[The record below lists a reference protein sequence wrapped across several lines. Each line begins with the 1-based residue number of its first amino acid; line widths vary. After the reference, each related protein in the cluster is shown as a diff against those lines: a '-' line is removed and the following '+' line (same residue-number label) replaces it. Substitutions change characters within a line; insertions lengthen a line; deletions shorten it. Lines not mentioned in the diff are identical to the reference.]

1 MDLISL
7 IMVISSAGLIIYLA
21 GTFSDANAVADN
33 GTGAADTILD
43 ASIEDTATPVR
54 EADAKVSSK
63 LLIDNGFIDPDNNCE
78 LCTRMVYT
86 PGSKSEAGIAYKDD
100 TVDLGNAQRIVFF
113 AKGEQAQEVSFVR
126 SRQLYWHNEYQR
138 Y

>member
-1 MDLISL
+1 MYVFRRKCRCQTTVLQ
-7 IMVISSAGLIIYLA
+7 
-21 GTFSDANAVADN
+21 
-33 GTGAADTILD
+33 AADTILD

-113 AKGEQAQEVSFVR
+113 AKGEQAQEVSFVER
-126 SRQLYWHNEYQR
+126 ATLLAQPILTILIFSRG
-138 Y
+138 